1 MGLEILCWASGECSS
16 FSLCLEG
23 IELEDVVY
31 GVGLYIFHVM
41 KIYMS
46 EHKYTTHMR
55 KSGKS
60 LDDDDPVLI
69 IFRSAVQKTVLQCA
83 AQVFF
88 GDTTVV

>member
-1 MGLEILCWASGECSS
+1 
-16 FSLCLEG
+16 
-23 IELEDVVY
+23 
-31 GVGLYIFHVM
+31 M